1 MEGLRL
7 FTRLDTEL
15 TDAVQQR
22 HAQLLVQVFI
32 KHAVD
37 DGLLHQQR
45 LIEFQNGLLS
55 LEVIVLG
62 SGYQVLKIHAIPHSS
77 FFSFRIVR

>member
-7 FTRLDTEL
+7 FARLDAEL

-32 KHAVD
+32 KHTVD

-45 LIEFQNGLLS
+45 LIEFQDGLLS
-55 LEVIVLG
+55 LGVIVLSPG
-62 SGYQVLKIHAIPHSS
+62 HQVLKIHVIPHSS
-77 FFSFRIVR
+77 FFSFRIAR